1 MSVNAAT
8 INQQILTQQFTTQQT
23 AQQAA
28 STEQYAAAT
37 TWQPAGMPPGLTGD
51 QPVLFSGQELYLFVD
66 AMAHNPSASITHDQC
81 YALAFFINQFVTACN
96 NAGAN
101 ANPPNFINSQT
112 QEVYYDLTGNCPPT
126 NPPPTDPNI
135 PRTFP
140 VTIDGTTQPESLASL
155 SELVQ
160 QGGSTGAQAAN
171 ALFYLFN
178 NSNGNGADQ
187 WSPTL
192 PLETDLNSWESANAY
207 NVSLLPGGTF
217 PNPQDL
223 TTLEQQWENLNGTNG
238 TLTTT
243 QGLENLA
250 QDINNVNK
258 DLTTMENNGAIGPA
272 FQLLY
277 YALNAPLFE
286 GTSLETLSQN
296 VLTAEIG
303 GTQAQLNTALEQLD
317 LAFQGLNLY
326 ILPIIEESLG
336 QLGSIPTTNAGQQ
349 PISGN

>member
-1 MSVNAAT
+1 MSVNAAV
-8 INQQILTQQFTTQQT
+8 INQQNLTQQFTTKQT
-23 AQQAA
+23 AQQAS
-28 STEQYAAAT
+28 STEQDAAAT
-37 TWQPAGMPPGLTGD
+37 TWQPAGMPPNLNPD
-51 QPVLFSGQELYLFVD
+51 QQVLFSGQELYLFVD
-66 AMAHNPSASITHDQC
+66 AMARNPSASITHDQT
-81 YALAFFINQFVTACN
+81 YALAYFINQFVTACN
-96 NAGAN
+96 SDGAT
-101 ANPPNFINSQT
+101 ANPPTFINSQT
-112 QEVYYDLTGNCPPT
+112 QQVYYDLTGLCPPT
-126 NPPPTDPNI
+126 NPTNPNL
-135 PRTFP
+135 PRTYP
-140 VTIDGTTQPESLASL
+140 VTIDGTTQNESLEQL
-155 SELVQ
+155 SSQAL

-178 NSNGNGADQ
+178 NSNGNGADP

-192 PLETDLNSWESANAY
+192 SLETDLNSWESANSY

-223 TTLEQQWENLNGTNG
+223 TALEQQWENLNGTNG
-238 TLTTT
+238 TLTTV

-250 QDINNVNK
+250 TDINNVNR
-258 DLTTMENNGAIGPA
+258 DLTTMENNGAISPA

-296 VLTAEIG
+296 VLTAEIS

-317 LAFQGLNLY
+317 FAFQGLNLY

-336 QLGSIPTTNAGQQ
+336 QLGSIPTTNEGQQ